1 MLHTKERFLSTIVAV
16 TQIRI
21 HLPDTFPFSF
31 HLLKRT
37 EICYNV
43 KGFISYYLYLSFLKK
58 SKGLRVC
65 SQWKVQLA
73 YPARLQALQSN
84 TYKQIIQIQHN
95 RVKKTNWPE
104 ATSWL
109 LILQAWP
116 RI

>member
-43 KGFISYYLYLSFLKK
+43 KGFILYYLYLSFLKK

-65 SQWKVQLA
+65 LQWKVQLA

-84 TYKQIIQIQHN
+84 T
-95 RVKKTNWPE
+95 
-104 ATSWL
+104 
-109 LILQAWP
+109 
-116 RI
+116 